1 MSQGSRTFVIV
12 FVLALAILIGWAGWF
27 ELQNW
32 QAARDRGLA
41 FVQARAQVL
50 AQNSLRAMTGADTA
64 LLAVKSLAEHHGES
78 SSQDTRDELLSLMVA
93 LDNALPEIQNLGL
106 VEADGRIFLSSARGQ
121 THAPLAVADR
131 DYFIHF
137 REDPLRSDMFVG
149 ELTQGRRDGSWF
161 IGLSRSVLSRDGRF
175 NGVVLAALDPGWF
188 RDTYRMMSGQDGT
201 AVALFSRGGRV
212 VNAVSADDTLYSQT
226 GAMANAIPALENTPW
241 QAVFSESGGESL
253 ALVAEDDDGA
263 ALGAVAVQ
271 RLPGL
276 PLAVMVMQPW
286 DDVISVFHRDLMRDA
301 GLLAIVLLVLGGMWG
316 PVSRAMRD
324 RDRLFDLSPDPVCI
338 TDGSGYFLRVNPAW
352 QNALGF
358 GPDDLT
364 TTSHLDLVHPL
375 DREDARRLHARL
387 MAGEAV
393 QDVPL
398 RYKGRNG
405 DSVWLS
411 WSAVGEGGRVFAIA
425 RDITR
430 RRDTEHALAKS
441 EARFRDV
448 AEALGEFIWEI
459 DAHGVLTYL
468 SERARSSLG
477 GAPADFLGSP
487 ITRLLDRNSADRIA
501 QAMRRGTPFVMEV
514 VAFRGLQPD
523 ADRGDA
529 ASDTPHNSGDRGQL
543 IWLRLSGV
551 PVLSPGDGAVVGFR
565 GAGVDVTESKTSR
578 QALADSEARYRS
590 IVNTVV
596 DGIITIDER
605 GTMQSINPAA
615 EAIFGYSARELV
627 GRNVAMLMPEPYHS
641 GHDDF
646 LAHYLDTGERSII
659 GCGGREVIGLRRDGS
674 TFPLELGVSEVYFG
688 AQRFF
693 IGMCRDVSERKRMER
708 LKDEFVSTVSH
719 ELRTPLTSI
728 RGSLGLIAGGA
739 VGALPDKAKRLVE
752 IAHSNCQRLVNLVND
767 ILDIQKI
774 EAGGM
779 AFDMTRVD
787 LMDVARRALDD
798 NGSYAQ
804 QYDVAVA
811 LESVL
816 PSVFVQGDF
825 NRLLQ
830 VVTNLLS
837 NAVKFSPQ
845 GEVVI
850 LRVEV
855 VDQKV
860 VLMVEDHGPGIS
872 DEFRSRVFEKF
883 SQADATDTR
892 SKGGTGLGLSISRA
906 ITERHGG
913 ELSFESD
920 VGKGAT
926 FIMSLP
932 LTAEDADA
940 ARTAIMLG
948 HEARTGFAWPTEM
961 ADQVEAQAPLTLES
975 GELPKVLVIEDDP
988 DVGHLM
994 QLLMAAD
1001 GYAVDVATSAAEARQ
1016 MLAQQ
1021 TYNAITMDV
1030 LLPDADGLSLAREF
1044 RSGGAAQD
1052 IPMIVV
1058 SAVAQE
1064 NARRLDGAAL
1074 GIADW
1079 ISKPIDE
1086 ARLRA
1091 ALRESI
1097 VDKGVLGERPWVLH
1111 VEDDQALRVTVSQV
1125 LEGVANMVGVES
1137 LSEARQ
1143 KLRERRWDVVLLDL
1157 SLPDGCGRALIADLA
1172 MVKEAPQVVIFS
1184 GAETT
1189 RQDAEH
1195 VAAALEKSKV
1205 CNEDLVRTIL
1215 KVARLKARK
1224 SVP

>member
-1 MSQGSRTFVIV
+1 
-12 FVLALAILIGWAGWF
+12 LALAILIGWAGWF

-50 AQNSLRAMTGADTA
+50 AQNTLRAVTGTDTA
-64 LLAVKSLAEHHGES
+64 LLSLKALAEHHGVDATQE
-78 SSQDTRDELLSLMVA
+78 TRDELLGQMVA

-121 THAPLAVADR
+121 THAPLVVADR
-131 DYFIHF
+131 DYFTHF
-137 REDPLRSDMFVG
+137 RESPLETDLFVS

-161 IGLSRSVLSRDGRF
+161 IGLSRVVLSREGRF
-175 NGVVLAALDPGWF
+175 NGVILASLDPGWF
-188 RDTYRMMSGQDGT
+188 RDTYRVMSAQDGT

-212 VNAVSADDTLYSQT
+212 VNAVAAHDESSLQT
-226 GAMANAIPALENTPW
+226 GVMANGVPALANTPW
-241 QAVFSESGGESL
+241 QAVFSGNSDGSL
-253 ALVAEDDDGA
+253 AVVAEDENGA
-263 ALGAVAVQ
+263 ALGVLAIE

-286 DDVISVFHRDLMRDA
+286 DDVISAFHRDLMRDA
-301 GLLAIVLLVLGGMWG
+301 GLLAMVLLVLGGMWG

-364 TTSHLDLVHPL
+364 ATSHLDLVHPL

-459 DAHGVLTYL
+459 DGQGILTYL

-477 GAPADFLGSP
+477 GPPSDFLGSP
-487 ITRLLDRNSADRIA
+487 LTRLLDRNSAERMTL
-501 QAMRRGTPFVMEV
+501 AMRRGTPFVMEV
-514 VAFRGLQPD
+514 VAFRGLPPD
-523 ADRGDA
+523 SERDQA
-529 ASDTPHNSGDRGQL
+529 ASESGQGATPHSSGDRGQL

-551 PVLSPGDGAVVGFR
+551 PVLSAGDGAVIGFR

-627 GRNVAMLMPEPYHS
+627 GRNVAMLMPNPYQA

-659 GCGGREVIGLRRDGS
+659 GCGGREVVGQRRDGS

-779 AFDMTRVD
+779 AFDMTRLD
-787 LMDVARRALDD
+787 LMEVARRALDD

-804 QYDVAVA
+804 QFDVAVA
-811 LESVL
+811 LESAL
-816 PSVFVQGDF
+816 PSVYVQGDF

-850 LRVEV
+850 LRVEIAN
-855 VDQKV
+855 QNV
-860 VLMVEDHGPGIS
+860 VLKVEDHGPGIS
-872 DEFRSRVFEKF
+872 DEFRPRVFEKF

-913 ELSFESD
+913 ELTFESE

-926 FIMSLP
+926 FIVTLP
-932 LTAEDADA
+932 LSAEDADA
-940 ARTAIMLG
+940 ARTTMMLG
-948 HEARTGFAWPTEM
+948 REARAGYSWA
-961 ADQVEAQAPLTLES
+961 ADLAAEDDEAQTLAPITLEG

-1016 MLAQQ
+1016 MLAER
-1021 TYNAITMDV
+1021 TYHAITMDV
-1030 LLPDADGLSLAREF
+1030 LLPDADGLSLASEF
-1044 RSGGAAQD
+1044 RSGGAPQD

-1086 ARLRA
+1086 LRLRA

-1097 VDKGVLGERPWVLH
+1097 IGKGAAGERPWVLH
-1111 VEDDQALRVTVSQV
+1111 VEDDQALRTTVSHV
-1125 LEGVANMVGVES
+1125 LEGVAHMVGVES

-1143 KLRERRWDVVLLDL
+1143 KLSERRWDVVLLDL

-1172 MVKEAPQVVIFS
+1172 KVKEAPQVVIFS

-1189 RQDAEH
+1189 RADAEH

-1215 KVARLKARK
+1215 QVARLKARK
-1224 SVP
+1224 VSD